1 MTTTAF
7 ALVDCDAFYVSCER
21 LFAASLRDRP
31 VVVVGNN
38 DGCVVARSKEAKA
51 LGIPMGAP
59 LFQYQALVERYHVA
73 VFSSNYALYQDLSD
87 RVMACLASFTPRM
100 EQYSI
105 DEAWLDLGE
114 IPVAQLDAYGR
125 AIRERVLR
133 DTGIPVSIGIAST
146 KVLCKVACEAA
157 KRQPA
162 YGNVLNLFTLS
173 TSQHDEVLKTLAVED
188 VWGIGKRWSIQ
199 LKKRGIANAYDLRA
213 ADHLWIRRHFPV
225 PVERAVLELQG
236 RCCLPLQLK
245 PKARQSILVSRSF
258 RAPTDAW
265 SDLEEAV
272 ATYAANAAEK
282 LRRNQQVAAH
292 VNVFLQT
299 NPFDLAAPQY
309 AQSAEASLPFATA
322 FPPDFL
328 DLSHALLCLIY
339 RPGYQFKRAG
349 VLLTQLS
356 RDFVTQADL
365 FGLFSSEV
373 QQQQR
378 RITQVLDEIN
388 VQWGPQ
394 TLFYAAQGTNRAW
407 SMKQTRRSPRY
418 TTRWAEI
425 LSL

>member
-1 MTTTAF
+1 MTTSTF

-21 LFAASLRDRP
+21 LFSASLRERP

-105 DEAWLDLGE
+105 DEAWLDLSE
-114 IPVAQLDAYGR
+114 IPASQLDAYGR

-133 DTGIPVSIGIAST
+133 DTGIPVSIGIAPT
-146 KVLCKVACEAA
+146 KVLCKVACETV
-157 KRQPA
+157 KRQQA
-162 YGNVLNLFTLS
+162 YGNVLNLLTLS
-173 TSQHDEVLKTLAVED
+173 ASLREEVLKTLAVED

-199 LKKRGIANAYDLRA
+199 LKNLGIANAYDLRA

-225 PVERAVLELQG
+225 PVERAVLELQERG
-236 RCCLPLQLK
+236 CLPLQLK
-245 PKARQSILVSRSF
+245 PKPRQSILMSRSF
-258 RAPTDAW
+258 RTPTDTW

-272 ATYAANAAEK
+272 ATYAVNAAEK
-282 LRRNQQVAAH
+282 LRRHQQVAAS
-292 VNVFLQT
+292 VSVFLQT
-299 NPFDLAAPQY
+299 NPFDRTASQY
-309 AQSAEASLPFATA
+309 AQSAEANLLIATA

-328 DLSHALLCLIY
+328 DLSHALLRLVY

-349 VLLTQLS
+349 VLLTRLS
-356 RDFVTQADL
+356 PVSVTQADL

-388 VQWGPQ
+388 LQWGPQ
-394 TLFYAAQGTNRAW
+394 TLFYAAQGTKRVW